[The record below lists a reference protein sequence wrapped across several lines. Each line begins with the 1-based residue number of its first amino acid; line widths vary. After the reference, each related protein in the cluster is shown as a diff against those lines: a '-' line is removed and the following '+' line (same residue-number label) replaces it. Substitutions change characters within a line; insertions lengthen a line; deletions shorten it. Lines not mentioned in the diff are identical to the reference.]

1 MRSLIFKSFLQN
13 LSMIKKQKGPGKFGE
28 HRLAK
33 ETVAV
38 PPERKEIKKIQ
49 AEKPLLSYHA
59 FDAVDEA
66 RQLGMLR
73 KKIRHAELSPTFR
86 CPEDCGGCPDRI
98 SLHVGELAEKQIGK
112 KEWFAIINKLIKLGV
127 EYFLLIGGTI
137 DSHPLTPEMMQYI
150 LDKEPPT
157 DVGWFTDG
165 IMLQDWQTGKFNFL
179 FERLNGNDRLLQLT
193 THVSADYLVNEGVNS
208 EGPILNPSKRWEN
221 EYGGSRYYKSAFSER
236 LVRNLIKK
244 GAKRVVLNTAISAHN
259 IDEVIKV
266 YDFVGELQNY
276 ALQIDSPT
284 VVLHTFSP
292 WTWRPHLARGDNPRN
307 YDQKALLSQKHIP
320 KLQEISRYIL
330 ADTQA
335 RIKKGKPRI
344 NGNSSGYIA
353 GLPDFA
359 VTQDVPYLHGSGE
372 LAVLPDGTVRID
384 PVFISVRELQVAK
397 SPYGYRDRDI
407 DFPPFA
413 RYDKKIKSSPFPN
426 LIQSTRGKTD
436 WR

>member
-1 MRSLIFKSFLQN
+1 MQ
-13 LSMIKKQKGPGKFGE
+13 IKTKFGE

-33 ETVAV
+33 KTVV
-38 PPERKEIKKIQ
+38 IPPERKEIERIQ
-49 AEKPLLSYHA
+49 KEKPPSEYHG

-66 RQLGMLR
+66 RGLGLLR

-98 SLHVGELAEKQIGK
+98 SLHVGEPAEKQIGK
-112 KEWFAIINKLIKLGV
+112 KEWFAIIDNLIKLGV

-137 DSHPLTPEMMQYI
+137 DSHTLTPEMMQYF
-150 LDKEPPT
+150 LDKKPPT

-179 FERLNGNDRLLQLT
+179 FERLNENDRLLKLT
-193 THVSADYLVNEGVNS
+193 NHVSADYLVQEGAS
-208 EGPILNPSKRWEN
+208 SKGPILDPSKRWEN

-236 LVRNLIKK
+236 LARNLIKK

-266 YDFVGELQNY
+266 YDFVGELQDY
-276 ALQIDSPT
+276 AARIDSPT

-292 WTWRPHLARGDNPRN
+292 WTWRPHLARGDNPKN
-307 YDQKALLSQKHIP
+307 YDQKALLSQKHVS
-320 KLQEISRYIL
+320 KLQEISKYIL
-330 ADTQA
+330 AETQE
-335 RIKKGKPRI
+335 RIKQGKPRI
-344 NGNSSGYIA
+344 AGNSSGYIA

-372 LAVLPDGTVRID
+372 LAVQPDGTVRID
-384 PVFISVRELQVAK
+384 PVFISARMLQVAK

-407 DFPPFA
+407 DFPPFTM
-413 RYDKKIKSSPFPN
+413 YDKKIKGKTFPN
-426 LIQSTRGKTD
+426 LIQSTRGKTV